1 MEAKIHN
8 AQLDTMCMKD
18 GVHMSTIATLA
29 SWDIDEI
36 KELNPIY
43 KTAFIP
49 KMKPARCLTGPMDK
63 INLLVSLEDS
73 LYSLEKSIF
82 GPKVTPPKPT
92 VTTPPDTANLVNVVP
107 PNNVVVDTIKP
118 KVNQENLQY
127 HKVKSG
133 ENLKNIA
140 VLYGVT
146 IEQMMEW
153 NALQTTNIYVGQK
166 LKVYSNKT
174 VTPTPPK
181 PNPPAKKYYTVKTGD
196 TFSKIAQRNNLT
208 QTQLKNLNPGIKINN
223 IVVGQRIRIK

>member
-29 SWDIDEI
+29 SWDINEI

-82 GPKVTPPKPT
+82 GPKVTT
-92 VTTPPDTANLVNVVP
+92 
-107 PNNVVVDTIKP
+107 PNNVVVDNIKP

-140 VLYGVT
+140 VLYGVS

-181 PNPPAKKYYTVKTGD
+181 PNPPAKKYYTVKSGD